1 MNSDFSSMQDKLQ
14 LEDDSYTNV
23 DDIGSKDRRYHLEAD
38 ILGTETRLSEYK
50 KEYTRLV
57 NAGAGEE
64 ELFWVREY
72 IQYCK
77 EDLDYLREQLLIM
90 E

>member
-14 LEDDSYTNV
+14 LEDDSYTDV
-23 DDIGSKDRRYHLEAD
+23 DDISSKDRKYHLEAD
-38 ILGTETRLSEYK
+38 ILGTEAHLSEYK
-50 KEYTRLV
+50 KEYARLV

-72 IQYCK
+72 ILYFK
-77 EDLDYLREQLLIM
+77 EDLEYLREQLLIA